1 MNIEKYGK
9 HHQKKICNEVG
20 LQLMICRSWQSLTLQ
35 VPVQKCVPV
44 PVKVE
49 GQKCV
54 NVPTQSCE
62 TVPVVASVPVP
73 QKQVLEKQSYKI
85 LAKLDKTRIV

>member
-1 MNIEKYGK
+1 MRWGGNYDKSET
-9 HHQKKICNEVG
+9 
-20 LQLMICRSWQSLTLQ
+20 LALQ

-73 QKQVLEKQSYKI
+73 QKQVKKIKQI
-85 LAKLDKTRIV
+85 LIL